1 MKRVHFMGI
10 GGVGMAGVAYLTHMN
25 GVDVSGCDGRASR
38 RTTWLEAA
46 GVPVA
51 TGHSPSHLAGV
62 DELVVTPAVPKD
74 APELEAARRA
84 GVRIRPRGEVLA
96 EMVNSSCGIAVCGT
110 HGKTTTSTF
119 TAKLLAALGEDV
131 AWCIGGETG
140 DMPVAG
146 RAWRAEEPS
155 ASMSPESPFVVE
167 ADESDGTLA
176 LYRPRILVVTQ
187 IDYDHPEHFPTVES
201 YRACY
206 ETAMAQS
213 QCVVRA
219 WELDA
224 SDWPELER
232 LVVGRHNVANA
243 RAAIEVAL
251 LRGHS
256 RAAIAAALPQALSA
270 LPDRRF
276 ETVAQ
281 TAQIRVVSDY
291 AHHPAELRCAVSMAA
306 SLKPKRL
313 RVLFQPHR
321 HTRTK
326 ALCAQF
332 PAAFTAADEIVLL
345 PVYSAFEP
353 PIPGGDIADLYAEF
367 RSQSSSWPRPPAL
380 LLAHSPE
387 EAWRHVFL
395 TAAPGDFILLAGA
408 GDIVGLVPRIKADL
422 ASTPAL
428 PSRTFTPLAPHSFFR
443 TGGLTCGRILSALP
457 AGAAPAGLR
466 ALGMGSN
473 TWFSDC
479 CTDEDFIKPALPTG
493 ASLLPSHPELAF
505 MAGIPGTLGGWARMN
520 AGAFGHSISEAVES
534 VVAGGR
540 TIPASECGFSY
551 RHSDIQGVITE
562 VRLKPPPAHLP
573 AGVDTP
579 AAYLARRKAFPPRT
593 CGSVFKNPPAPLPP
607 AGKLLEAAGCKN
619 LHVGGA
625 RVWSEHANVIVAGDG
640 CTSSDVL
647 ALARLMS
654 NAVFFTS
661 GVRLEPEICG
671 LAVQN

>member
-1 MKRVHFMGI
+1 MGI

-25 GVDVSGCDGRASR
+25 GADVSGCDGRASR
-38 RTTWLEAA
+38 RTAWLETA
-46 GVPVA
+46 GVHVA
-51 TGHSPSHLAGV
+51 IGHSPSHLAGV

-131 AWCIGGETG
+131 VWCIGGETG

-146 RAWRAEEPS
+146 RAGRVEEPS
-155 ASMSPESPFVVE
+155 ASPSPESPFVVE

-206 ETAMAQS
+206 ETAMARS

-232 LVVGRHNVANA
+232 LVIGRHNVVNA

-251 LRGHS
+251 LRGHP

-281 TAQIRVVSDY
+281 TARIRVVSDY
-291 AHHPAELRCAVSMAA
+291 AHHPAELRCAVAMAA
-306 SLKPKRL
+306 SLKPRRL

-326 ALCAQF
+326 ALCGQF
-332 PAAFTAADEIVLL
+332 PSAFTDAAEIVLL

-367 RSQSSSWPRPPAL
+367 RSQSASWSHPPAL
-380 LLAHSPE
+380 LLARSPE

-408 GDIVGLVPRIKADL
+408 GDIVALAPRIKADL
-422 ASTPAL
+422 ASTPVL

-443 TGGLTCGRILSALP
+443 TGGQTCGRILSASSS
-457 AGAAPAGLR
+457 GAATSGLR

-493 ASLLPSHPELAF
+493 ASVLPSHPELAF
-505 MAGIPGTLGGWARMN
+505 MAGIPGTIGGWVRMN

-534 VVAGGR
+534 VVADGR
-540 TIPASECGFSY
+540 TIPASKCGFSY
-551 RHSDIQGVITE
+551 RHSGIPGVITE
-562 VRLKPPPAHLP
+562 VRLKPPPAQPP
-573 AGVDTP
+573 ADVDT
-579 AAYLARRKAFPPRT
+579 AEAYLARRKAFPPRT

-607 AGKLLEAAGCKN
+607 AGKLLEAAGAKS
-619 LHVGGA
+619 LRVGGA
-625 RVWSEHANVIVAGDG
+625 YVWSEHANVIVAGDG

-647 ALARLMS
+647 ALARLMA

-661 GVRLEPEICG
+661 GVRLEPEIRG
-671 LAVQN
+671 LDFLTAQS

>member
-25 GVDVSGCDGRASR
+25 GDDVSGCDGRPSR
-38 RTTWLEAA
+38 RTAWLEAA
-46 GVPVA
+46 GIPVA
-51 TGHSPSHLAGV
+51 TGHSPSHLANV

-84 GVRIRPRGEVLA
+84 GLRIRPRGEVLA

-146 RAWRAEEPS
+146 RASRAESQS
-155 ASMSPESPFVVE
+155 APTSPESPFVVE

-206 ETAMAQS
+206 ETAIAQS
-213 QCVVRA
+213 GTVVRA
-219 WELDA
+219 WELDT

-232 LVVGRHNVANA
+232 LVVGRHNAMNA

-251 LRGHS
+251 LRGHP
-256 RAAIAAALPQALSA
+256 RASIAAALPRALSA

-281 TAQIRVVSDY
+281 TSQVRVVSDY
-291 AHHPAELRCAVSMAA
+291 AHHPSELACAVSMAA
-306 SLKPKRL
+306 SLKSGRL

-332 PAAFTAADEIVLL
+332 PAAFMGADEIVLL

-353 PIPGGDIADLYAEF
+353 PIPGGDVADLYAEF
-367 RSQSSSWPRPPAL
+367 RAQCAAWPHPPTL
-380 LLAHSPE
+380 LLARSAE
-387 EAWRHVFL
+387 EAWRHAFL
-395 TAAPGDFILLAGA
+395 TASPGDLILLAGA
-408 GDIVGLVPRIKADL
+408 GDVVALVPRIKADL
-422 ASTPAL
+422 ASSPSL

-443 TGGLTCGRILSALP
+443 TGGRTCGRILSALP
-457 AGAAPAGLR
+457 PDGAPPGIR

-479 CTDEDFIKPALPTG
+479 CTDEDFIRPDLPSGASVLPT
-493 ASLLPSHPELAF
+493 HPELAF
-505 MAGIPGTLGGWARMN
+505 MAGIPGTLGGWVKMN

-534 VVAGGR
+534 VVADGR

-551 RHSDIQGVITE
+551 RHSDIPGVVTE
-562 VRLKPPPAHLP
+562 VRLKPPPAQP
-573 AGVDTP
+573 PPGVDTP

-607 AGKLLEAAGCKN
+607 AGKLLEDAGCKG
-619 LHVGGA
+619 LRVGGA

-654 NAVFFTS
+654 NAVLFNS
-661 GVRLEPEICG
+661 GVRLEPEIRG
-671 LAVQN
+671 LGL